1 MAQNEGTRGSNG
13 PISHSSKDDP
23 ALEVSYGQDVAHPK
37 LSGATFDTFGIMAGG
52 TSYERK
58 SIHIQES
65 IDDMKSPRG
74 RGAK

>member
-23 ALEVSYGQDVAHPK
+23 ALEVSYGQDVPDPK
-37 LSGATFDTFGIMAGG
+37 FSGASFVAFGLMAGG
-52 TSYERK
+52 TTFERK
-58 SIHIQES
+58 GIHIQDS
-65 IDDMKSPRG
+65 IDDMKGPSA

>member
-23 ALEVSYGQDVAHPK
+23 ALEVSYGQDIPDPK
-37 LSGATFDTFGIMAGG
+37 LSGATFNAFGLMAGG
-52 TSYERK
+52 TTYERK
-58 SIHIQES
+58 GIHIQDS
-65 IDDMKSPRG
+65 IDRMKGPAG